1 MAASRTVRVMGPA
14 VSCEWEMGMIPD
26 RLQSPTVG
34 LIPTIPLLE
43 EGHMMEPPVSVP
55 TVSAQR
61 LAEAAVPEPELDPH
75 GLRSRA

>member
-14 VSCEWEMGMIPD
+14 VFWEWEMGMMPE

-34 LIPTIPLLE
+34 LMPTMPLLD

-55 TVSAQR
+55 TVSAHR
-61 LAEAAVPEPELDPH
+61 LAEAAAPEPELDPH
-75 GLRSRA
+75 GLRLRA